1 MYKDYQLHITKI
13 TKKDYKK
20 CHEKYWS
27 LSEKEKEKSNNI
39 SMKDIK
45 TSLKT
50 ENKNWLSIEKNTKY
64 RKIKIP
70 HK

>member
-1 MYKDYQLHITKI
+1 
-13 TKKDYKK
+13 
-20 CHEKYWS
+20 
-27 LSEKEKEKSNNI
+27 
-39 SMKDIK
+39 MKDIK

-70 HK
+70 HKKKAFNFFRASTKNWFLGKYKKF